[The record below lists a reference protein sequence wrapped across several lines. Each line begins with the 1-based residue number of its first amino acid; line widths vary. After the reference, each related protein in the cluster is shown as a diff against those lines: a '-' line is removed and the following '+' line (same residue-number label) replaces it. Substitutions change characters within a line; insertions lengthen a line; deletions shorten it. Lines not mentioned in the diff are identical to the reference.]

1 MKNTREDS
9 NLIMYGLFLK
19 VLRNANDN
27 MKTPA
32 AFQGEGRNVTSSSS
46 FSINTESSSFPGMN
60 SIDLNMDSEDANFS
74 LSSRPMGLKKSKAK
88 TTIWRTVKQLLEQ
101 NDKLIKAITKGT
113 SERNKIQSQKI
124 EVARTKEENKILFAD
139 LNS

>member
-60 SIDLNMDSEDANFS
+60 SIDLNMDREDANFS
-74 LSSRPMGLKKSKAK
+74 LSSKPMGFKKSKAK
-88 TTIWRTVKQLLEQ
+88 TTI
-101 NDKLIKAITKGT
+101 
-113 SERNKIQSQKI
+113 
-124 EVARTKEENKILFAD
+124 
-139 LNS
+139 